1 VLTLDE
7 VRPGLALGRYEC
19 LLPIARGGMA
29 AVWAARA
36 RGARGFTRM
45 VAIKTM
51 LPSLSADPQFETM
64 FLDEARIASR
74 IRHPNVVEIIDLGE
88 QQSLLYIVMEWI
100 DGEPL
105 STLMRKAGGDGRLPM
120 GIAARIMAD
129 TCAGLHAA
137 HEVRDD
143 DGNLVGLVHRDI
155 SPQNVMVSY
164 DGLVKLLDFGVAKA
178 GGVSTAETA
187 AGHVKGKI
195 AYMAP
200 EQVLSE
206 KVDRRTD
213 VFACGIV
220 LYQITTGKHPFRGD
234 NDAATIHNVLRREV
248 PSPRQFVPDCPPRLH
263 QIVMKALQKNRE
275 KRFQSAAE
283 MANELEE
290 LARVGGSRTTAQA
303 AAEFVKSVAG
313 TIGEERRALLKKALH
328 DAEGRHGNTAAM
340 LADSAD
346 PVQHTPASGNHLI
359 HSEPGRAAMVSD
371 PSQAGISVVGP
382 GTVSVGPAPPE
393 VSRSRR
399 RMTGGMIGAAV
410 VAGIAIPI
418 IVVAAMK
425 SGPGPAPVTSSQV
438 TSSVPVA
445 TSITPPVSSPAP
457 AVSSVVVAPSA
468 SAAPQSTAPTTGT
481 KGKGAGGSG
490 PAKTGGT
497 KGWVPPLAD
506 PGF

>member
-1 VLTLDE
+1 
-7 VRPGLALGRYEC
+7 
-19 LLPIARGGMA
+19 M
-29 AVWAARA
+29 WAARA
-36 RGARGFTRM
+36 KGARGFQRM

-51 LPSLSADPQFETM
+51 LPSLSSDPQFETM

-88 QQSLLYIVMEWI
+88 QDSLLYIVMEWI

-129 TCAGLHAA
+129 TCSGLHAA
-137 HEVRDD
+137 HELRDD
-143 DGNLVGLVHRDI
+143 DGKLVGLVHRDI

-200 EQVLSE
+200 EQVVGE

-220 LYQITTGKHPFRGD
+220 LYQIATGKHPFRGD

-248 PSPRQFVPDCPPRLH
+248 PSPRHYVQDCPPRLH
-263 QIVMKALQKNRE
+263 QIVLKALQKDRD

-313 TIGEERRALLKKALH
+313 SIGEERRGLLKKALN
-328 DAEGRHGNTAAM
+328 DAEGRQGNTASM
-340 LADSAD
+340 LAESAD

-371 PSQAGISVVGP
+371 PSQVAISVLGPESADQGTGSSARARRRQRLVAGVIGAIAAGI
-382 GTVSVGPAPPE
+382 
-393 VSRSRR
+393 
-399 RMTGGMIGAAV
+399 
-410 VAGIAIPI
+410 GIPL
-418 IVVAAMK
+418 IVVAAMRP
-425 SGPGPAPVTSSQV
+425 GPVPAPVTSSQV
-438 TSSVPVA
+438 TSTQVTSSPVA
-445 TSITPPVSSPAP
+445 TLSVPPASSPLP
-457 AVSSVVVAPSA
+457 AVSSAVVAPSV
-468 SAAPQSTAPTTGT
+468 SVAPQSSGPSAGT
-481 KGKGAGGSG
+481 KAKGAGGSG
-490 PAKTGGT
+490 PGKTGGT